1 MTDDLEARLQAVE
14 GERQEFRERESLL
27 KGELELARM
36 EGSRSREEVD
46 RVTAILHAR
55 ETEVMEQGLSEYV
68 RICYIQPVPVV
79 QCKCTHTCNY
89 SVHVTYVCT
98 VHYLCVNDTCW
109 KVMCPP
115 PPSSIGIPV

>member
-46 RVTAILHAR
+46 RVTAVLHAR
-55 ETEVMEQGLSEYV
+55 ETEVMEQGLSECT
-68 RICYIQPVPVV
+68 RICYILACSMCSCV
-79 QCKCTHTCNY
+79 
-89 SVHVTYVCT
+89 VHVMYIVRTLYWIISV
-98 VHYLCVNDTCW
+98 
-109 KVMCPP
+109 
-115 PPSSIGIPV
+115 